1 MKELCEPSSGTEK
14 IEILMK
20 DMLRLSK
27 PYIRNKKKFFKML
40 NDILDTGFLTQGKYV
55 ELFENKI
62 AQYLQVKHAVAVSS
76 GTAALH
82 LSLAAIGINHKD
94 EVIVPAYTFPATAN
108 AVEML
113 KTKAVLTDVNLS
125 TFNIDIEQIEKRITH
140 KTKAIIPVHLF
151 GNPAD
156 MSSIMKTAEKYNLI
170 VIEDAAGAL
179 GSSYRNKKCGTIGNL
194 GCFSFHPRK
203 IITTF
208 EGGIIVTNEEGIN
221 QKLRILRN
229 HGLKGKG
236 LSSNLVECGYNYRLS
251 EVQAALGIIQ
261 INILQ
266 DVIMKRKK
274 IFNAYANLLHKIP
287 DISLQECLPDCDAVW
302 QALVIRLKNANAHEI
317 INCLRNR
324 GIEANIGTYA
334 LHLTDYYKNRYKNAR
349 YPIAQELYERCIAL
363 PFYNE
368 ITQSEI
374 KHVVKVLKETL
385 YEIQSF

>member
-1 MKELCEPSSGTEK
+1 MKELCEPSGGTEK
-14 IEILMK
+14 IEIPMK

-27 PYIRNKKKFFKML
+27 PYIRNKKKFFRML
-40 NDILDTGFLTQGKYV
+40 NEILDTGFLTQGKYV

-108 AVEML
+108 AIEML
-113 KTKAVLTDVNLS
+113 KAKAVLADVNLS
-125 TFNIDIEQIEKRITH
+125 TFNIDTEKIEKKITSQ
-140 KTKAIIPVHLF
+140 TKAIIPVHLF

-156 MSSIMKTAEKYNLI
+156 MGSIMKIAEKYNLI

-208 EGGIIVTNEEGIN
+208 EGGIIVTNDEGIN

-229 HGLKGKG
+229 HGLKVKG

-251 EVQAALGIIQ
+251 EAQAALGIIQ
-261 INILQ
+261 IDILQ

-274 IFNAYANLLHKIP
+274 IFNTYANLLQKIP
-287 DISLQECLPDCDAVW
+287 GISLQECLPDCDAVW
-302 QALVIRLKNANAHEI
+302 QTLVIRLKNPNAHEI

-334 LHLTDYYKNRYKNAR
+334 LHLTDYYKSRYKNAR
-349 YPIAQELYERCIAL
+349 YPVAQELYERCIAL

-368 ITQSEI
+368 MKQSEI
-374 KHVVKVLKETL
+374 KQVVKVLKETL
-385 YEIQSF
+385 YEFQ